1 MGYLFIILPVLLFVV
16 GIAAFVYFLASA
28 RQSVPVETPKAAAR
42 ETDSALEFSNL
53 HEMLLA
59 RSRSERVV
67 KPWIQKFNEGF
78 TGINPASRID
88 YLHKLAIRASLQQTW
103 TKERIGLVRTISTVI
118 GVGFAFF
125 AWISLEGTTRYL
137 ACVLCLGIGWRA
149 LDTFLEGRAQAR
161 QDAIVA
167 ELPDIADQIAISAQ
181 AGLSFEQAM
190 RRTVSSTT
198 GPLAEEFAWFLYD
211 VRVGV
216 DRETAFKRLRERIDV
231 RDMTSF
237 VRAISHAERSGA
249 SVADTL
255 QIQADELRETR
266 RQRAE
271 EKAMRMPV
279 TMLAPLVTCIFP
291 PLFVALLGPAVINIM
306 EGL

>member
-1 MGYLFIILPVLLFVV
+1 MVYLYIAIPVAMFAI
-16 GIAAFVYFLASA
+16 GIGAFVYFFTSA
-28 RQSVPVETPKAAAR
+28 RTPVRTDPVNAAISIDDD
-42 ETDSALEFSNL
+42 TEFSNL

-67 KPWIQKFNEGF
+67 KPWIQQFNEGF
-78 TGINPASRID
+78 TGLNPASRID

-103 TKERIGLVRTISTVI
+103 TKERIGLARTISTILGI
-118 GVGFAFF
+118 GAGVVAYTTL
-125 AWISLEGTTRYL
+125 SGTMRYL
-137 ACVLCLGIGWRA
+137 ATALCIGIGWRA
-149 LDTFLEGRAQAR
+149 IDTFLEGRAKAR
-161 QDAIVA
+161 QEIILG
-167 ELPDIADQIAISAQ
+167 ELPDVADQIAISAQ

-190 RRTVSSTT
+190 RRTVSSTS

-216 DRETAFKRLRERIDV
+216 DRETAFKRLRDRVDV

-249 SVADTL
+249 SIADTL

-279 TMLAPLVTCIFP
+279 TMLAPLITCIFP
-291 PLFVALLGPAVINIM
+291 PLFTVLLGPAAINIM
-306 EGL
+306 EAF

>member
-1 MGYLFIILPVLLFVV
+1 MIPIIFATVMFGGGVAALTYFVTNSKSSTQPGGTQPIPV
-16 GIAAFVYFLASA
+16 IEE
-28 RQSVPVETPKAAAR
+28 P
-42 ETDSALEFSNL
+42 EFTNL

-67 KPWIQKFNEGF
+67 KPWLQQFNEAL
-78 TGINPASRID
+78 TGLNPASRIE
-88 YLHKLAIRASLQQTW
+88 YLHKLAIRASIQQTW
-103 TKERIGLVRTISTVI
+103 TKARIGYVRTISTMFGAV
-118 GVGFAFF
+118 FAFV
-125 AWISLEGTTRYL
+125 AWLMMSGWQRW
-137 ACVLCLGIGWRA
+137 AMAVLIFVIGWRA
-149 LDTFLEGRAQAR
+149 LDTFLEGRANAR
-161 QDAIVA
+161 QEEIIR

-190 RRTVSSTT
+190 RRTVSSTS

-216 DRETAFKRLRERIDV
+216 DRETAFNRLRDRVDV
-231 RDMTSF
+231 TDMTSF

-249 SVADTL
+249 SVAETL
-255 QIQADELRETR
+255 QIQADELRESR

-279 TMLAPLVTCIFP
+279 VMLGPLITCIFP
-291 PLFVALLGPAVINIM
+291 PLFIVLLGPAGISIM
-306 EGL
+306 EGLG